1 MRKARVALEA
11 TFAANLAHADALYS
25 LGVIMETS
33 GDLKRATRLF
43 RRAMA
48 ANPSLRPAHYHPG
61 RIYTDQ
67 KHYPQALAE
76 FGGILQPAD
85 NDTPRFP
92 YAIGAADARAADKP
106 KRCKYLWNQEIWPFG
121 RGKLTSRKRLQ
132 TIWGESQSVAGTS
145 RRDLWILVVNLG
157 VFFRD
162 LVDVRCVTFLK
173 SIG

>member
-1 MRKARVALEA
+1 MEA
-11 TFAANLAHADALYS
+11 TFGANLAHADALCS

-33 GDLKRATRLF
+33 GDLNRATLLF
-43 RRAMA
+43 RRAIV
-48 ANPSLRPAHYHPG
+48 ANPSLRPAHFHLG
-61 RIYTDQ
+61 RIYTNQ

-76 FGGILQPAD
+76 FGGILQSVD

-92 YAIGAADARAADKP
+92 YAIGAADARATDKP
-106 KRCKYLWNQEIWPFG
+106 KRCKYWWSKEIWPFG
-121 RGKLTSRKRLQ
+121 RGKLTLRKRLR
-132 TIWGESQSVAGTS
+132 TIWGESQSVAGTA
-145 RRDLWILVVNLG
+145 RRDLWLLVVHLG